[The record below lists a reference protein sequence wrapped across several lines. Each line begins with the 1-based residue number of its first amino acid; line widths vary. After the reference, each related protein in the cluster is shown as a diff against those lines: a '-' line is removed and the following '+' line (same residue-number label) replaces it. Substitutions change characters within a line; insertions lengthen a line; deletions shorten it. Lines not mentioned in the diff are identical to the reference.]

1 VVPLIDTHQHL
12 IHPSALGYSW
22 AEGVPALA
30 GRAFTVEDYRA
41 LTAGAGIAGTIF
53 MEAAVDD
60 DDHHAE
66 AEMVAGIMRQPGS
79 GILGII
85 ASIRPENAPGF
96 EEWLDEGP
104 SLGVV
109 GYRRILHEVAD
120 DVSLS
125 ETFRAN
131 VRRFGVRG
139 VPFDMVFH
147 ARQLPIALELARA
160 CPGTA
165 LVLDHCGVPDIAGG
179 GLDPWR
185 ADIVALAGEPNVVAK
200 ISGVFAYCAPGA
212 VSLEA
217 VRPYVEHV
225 IAAFGP
231 ERCLW
236 GSDWPVVNVKGG
248 SLPAWL
254 KATREILGGLSADEE
269 AAVALRTAE
278 RVYGVRLPGA

>member
-1 VVPLIDTHQHL
+1 
-12 IHPSALGYSW
+12 
-22 AEGVPALA
+22 
-30 GRAFTVEDYRA
+30 
-41 LTAGAGIAGTIF
+41 
-53 MEAAVDD
+53 
-60 DDHHAE
+60 
-66 AEMVAGIMRQPGS
+66 MVAGIMRQPGS

-131 VRRFGVRG
+131 VRRFGARG

-147 ARQLPIALELARA
+147 AHQLPIALELARA

-185 ADIVALAGEPNVVAK
+185 ADITALAGEPNVVAK

-217 VRPYVEHV
+217 VRPYVEPV
-225 IAAFGP
+225 IAACGP

-248 SLPAWL
+248 SLPGWL
-254 KATREILGGLSADEE
+254 TATRAVLDGLSTDE
-269 AAVALRTAE
+269 AAAIAHRTAE